1 MTNINGGGEN
11 LSRTFCPFQVGVALG
26 GGRGLRQHSLRAD
39 CARSRHRGV
48 AQETPFRSTGHRQR
62 SLPSPVVL
70 LKGIE
75 IGKRLKLLGENCM
88 SASELS
94 ANYTELTADIVSA
107 YVANNSVPAG
117 HLPEL
122 IATIHKA
129 VSGLSQPPAPV
140 AEPQAPA
147 VNPKRSVHPDY
158 IISLEDGKRFKSLK
172 RHLMTHYGLTPEE
185 YRLKWDLPADYP
197 MVAPNYAATRSEL
210 AKKMGLGRK
219 RGTKVKAKAG
229 KRSTR

>member
-1 MTNINGGGEN
+1 
-11 LSRTFCPFQVGVALG
+11 
-26 GGRGLRQHSLRAD
+26 
-39 CARSRHRGV
+39 
-48 AQETPFRSTGHRQR
+48 
-62 SLPSPVVL
+62 
-70 LKGIE
+70 
-75 IGKRLKLLGENCM
+75 M

-107 YVANNSVPAG
+107 YVVNNSVPAG

-158 IISLEDGKRFKSLK
+158 IISLERRETLQIAEASSHDALCDDTGRVP
-172 RHLMTHYGLTPEE
+172 PEVGSP
-185 YRLKWDLPADYP
+185 R
-197 MVAPNYAATRSEL
+197 
-210 AKKMGLGRK
+210 
-219 RGTKVKAKAG
+219 
-229 KRSTR
+229 